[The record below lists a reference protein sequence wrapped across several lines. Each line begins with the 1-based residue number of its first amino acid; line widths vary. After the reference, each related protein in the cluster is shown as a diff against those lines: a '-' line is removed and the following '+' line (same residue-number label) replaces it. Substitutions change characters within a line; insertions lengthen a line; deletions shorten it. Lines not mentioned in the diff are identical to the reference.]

1 MGMYKN
7 HEIRSTKKGNW
18 YWIDKNILHQHG
30 KRLKPSGIAAYN
42 ALASF
47 VNSET
52 QTCFPTQKTMAELI
66 GVSRRTIIRKIRLLK
81 ELNLIRVE
89 KKRGRC
95 RYQLL
100 DPKTKATNEAQRCD
114 KRHISDATQGN
125 INKNYLKRINNK
137 NIDIKNFLNSNI
149 KTLKEFRPRTREELL
164 AFDIAKELNDLKA
177 LPLYLSYAKKY
188 PESLL
193 RKALGEVKEIPFN
206 KIKKSRGA
214 LFNHLVKKYAQKTSK
229 NHRN

>member
-1 MGMYKN
+1 MGRYKK

-18 YWIDKNILHQHG
+18 YWIDKNILHQYG
-30 KRLKPSGIAAYN
+30 RRLRPSGIAVYN
-42 ALASF
+42 ELASF

-66 GVSRRTIIRKIRLLK
+66 GVSRRTIIRKIKLLK
-81 ELNLIRVE
+81 ELVLIRVE
-89 KKRGRC
+89 KKKGRC
-95 RYQLL
+95 HYQLL
-100 DPKTKATNEAQRCD
+100 KLKARVTSDSQRCD
-114 KRHISDATQGN
+114 KRYTSDATQGN
-125 INKNYLKRINNK
+125 INKNYLTRINNK
-137 NIDIKNFLNSNI
+137 NIDIKIFSNPE
-149 KTLKEFRPRTREELL
+149 EFRPRTREQLL

-177 LPLYLSYAKKY
+177 LRLYLSYVKKY

-193 RKALGEVKEIPFN
+193 RKILGEVKEIPLK

>member
-1 MGMYKN
+1 MGRYKK

-18 YWIDKNILHQHG
+18 YWIDKKILHQYG
-30 KRLKPSGIAAYN
+30 KRLRPSGIAVYN

-66 GVSRRTIIRKIRLLK
+66 GVSRRTIIRKIKLLK
-81 ELNLIRVE
+81 ELVLIRVE
-89 KKRGRC
+89 KKKGRC
-95 RYQLL
+95 HYQLL
-100 DPKTKATNEAQRCD
+100 KLKARVTSDSQRCD
-114 KRHISDATQGN
+114 KKDISDATQGN
-125 INKNYLKRINNK
+125 INKNYITRINNK
-137 NIDIKNFLNSNI
+137 NIDIKKFLYSKL
-149 KTLKEFRPRTREELL
+149 KTSKEFKPRTREELL

-177 LPLYLSYAKKY
+177 LPLYLSYVKKY

-193 RKALGEVKEIPFN
+193 RKILGEVKEIPLK

-214 LFNHLVKKYAQKTSK
+214 LFNHLVKKYAQKSFK
-229 NHRN
+229 DHRD

>member
-1 MGMYKN
+1 MERYKK

-18 YWIDKNILHQHG
+18 YWIDKKILHQYG
-30 KRLKPSGIAAYN
+30 KRLRPSGVAVYN
-42 ALASF
+42 VLASF

-52 QTCFPTQKTMAELI
+52 QSCIPTQKTMAELI
-66 GVSRRTIIRKIRLLK
+66 GISRRTVIRKTKLLK
-81 ELNLIRVE
+81 KLGLIRVE
-89 KKRGRC
+89 KKKGRC
-95 RYQLL
+95 HYQLL
-100 DPKTKATNEAQRCD
+100 KLKANVTSDSQRCD
-114 KRHISDATQGN
+114 KRYISDATQGN

-137 NIDIKNFLNSNI
+137 NIDIKKFLNSDI
-149 KTLKEFRPRTREELL
+149 KTLKEFKPRTREELL
-164 AFDIAKELNDLKA
+164 ALDIAKGLNDIKA

-193 RKALGEVKEIPFN
+193 RKILGEIKEIPIE

-214 LFNHLVKKYAQKTSK
+214 LFNHLIKKYGQQVSK

>member
-1 MGMYKN
+1 MGRYKK

-18 YWIDKNILHQHG
+18 YWIDKKILHQYG
-30 KRLKPSGIAAYN
+30 KRLKPAGIAVYN

-66 GVSRRTIIRKIRLLK
+66 GVSRRTIIRKTKLLK
-81 ELNLIRVE
+81 EPVLIIVE

-95 RYQLL
+95 YYQLL
-100 DPKTKATNEAQRCD
+100 EPKAKVTIRVQRRD
-114 KRHISDATQGN
+114 KRNISGVTPGS
-125 INKNYLKRINNK
+125 INKNYLTRINNK
-137 NIDIKNFLNSNI
+137 NIDIKKFSNSVI
-149 KTLKEFRPRTREELL
+149 KSSKEFRPRTREELL

-177 LPLYLSYAKKY
+177 LRLYLSYVKKY

-193 RKALGEVKEIPFN
+193 RKILGEVKEIPLK

-214 LFNHLVKKYAQKTSK
+214 LFNHLIKKYAQKTSK

>member
-1 MGMYKN
+1 MGMYKK

-18 YWIDKNILHQHG
+18 YWIDKKILHQYG
-30 KRLKPSGIAAYN
+30 KRLRPSGIAVYN

-52 QTCFPTQKTMAELI
+52 QSCFPTQKTMAEIL
-66 GVSRRTIIRKIRLLK
+66 GVSRRTVIRKIKFLK
-81 ELNLIRVE
+81 KLGLIRVE
-89 KKRGRC
+89 KKKGRC
-95 RYQLL
+95 HYQLL
-100 DPKTKATNEAQRCD
+100 KLKAKMTSDVQGCD
-114 KRHISDATQGN
+114 KKDISDATQGN
-125 INKNYLKRINNK
+125 INKNYITRINNK
-137 NIDIKNFLNSNI
+137 NIDIKKFLYSKL
-149 KTLKEFRPRTREELL
+149 KTSKEFRPRTREELL

-177 LPLYLSYAKKY
+177 LPLYLSYVKKY

-193 RKALGEVKEIPFN
+193 RKILGEVKEIPIE

>member
-1 MGMYKN
+1 MGMYKK

-18 YWIDKNILHQHG
+18 YWIDKKILHQYG
-30 KRLKPSGIAAYN
+30 RRLRPSGIAAYN

-52 QTCFPTQKTMAELI
+52 QSCFPTQKTMAELI
-66 GVSRRTIIRKIRLLK
+66 GVSRRTVIRKIKLLK
-81 ELNLIRVE
+81 KLGLIRVE
-89 KKRGRC
+89 KKKGRC
-95 RYQLL
+95 HYQLL
-100 DPKTKATNEAQRCD
+100 KLKARVTSDSQRCD
-114 KRHISDATQGN
+114 KRYTSDATQGN
-125 INKNYLKRINNK
+125 INKNYLIKINNK
-137 NIDIKNFLNSNI
+137 NIDINKFSNPE
-149 KTLKEFRPRTREELL
+149 EFRPKTREQLL

-177 LPLYLSYAKKY
+177 LRLYLSYAKKY

-193 RKALGEVKEIPFN
+193 RKALGEVKEIPLK

>member
-1 MGMYKN
+1 MRRYKK

-18 YWIDKNILHQHG
+18 YWIDKNILHQYG
-30 KRLKPSGIAAYN
+30 RRLRPSGIAVYN

-66 GVSRRTIIRKIRLLK
+66 GVSRRTIIRKIKFLK
-81 ELNLIRVE
+81 ELVLIRVE
-89 KKRGRC
+89 KKKGRC
-95 RYQLL
+95 HYQLL
-100 DPKTKATNEAQRCD
+100 KLKARVTSDSQRCD
-114 KRHISDATQGN
+114 KRYTSDATQGN
-125 INKNYLKRINNK
+125 INKNYLIKINNK
-137 NIDIKNFLNSNI
+137 NIDINKFSNPE
-149 KTLKEFRPRTREELL
+149 EFKPRTRKQLL

-177 LPLYLSYAKKY
+177 LRLYLSYVKKY

-193 RKALGEVKEIPFN
+193 RKILGEVKEIPLK

-214 LFNHLVKKYAQKTSK
+214 LFNYLVKKYAHKTSK